1 MLSFFYTINEKISS
15 IVWGLPM
22 IIAMISMGG
31 YFTFKSRFFQ
41 ITRFKLI
48 FKSTLGSIFEKRG
61 KSGVSPFKAMA
72 TALAGSAG
80 TGNII
85 GVATAIAAGGPGA
98 IFWMW
103 ISGLFGM
110 MTKFAEVTLAVH
122 FREKKDGA
130 WRGGPMYYIKNGLG
144 KRGAP
149 LAAVFAVLCT
159 IASFGVGN
167 MTQVNSMSVS
177 WQKSF
182 NIPAVYIGI
191 VMAVIVALV
200 IFGKMSKISSIAGFI
215 VPFMSIFY
223 VAGSIVVICVNIENL
238 PNAVA
243 SIFAGA
249 FGLRQAGGGVLGF
262 TMAQAVRFG
271 VSRGVFTNEA
281 GMGSSPIAHASADT
295 PHPIM
300 QGMWG
305 AMEVFLDTIV
315 VCTITALAILSSPV
329 YLTGS
334 CTVDWALTSAAFADV
349 LGPFGE
355 YFISASLAL
364 FSFATIIGWSYYGI
378 SCVEFLFKK
387 HSKAASCIYRVLYVL
402 CIIPGAA
409 LSLDVLWMA
418 ADTLNGLMAIPNII
432 AVALLSKYVFEDI
445 DDFLPKSVPIS
456 KYKFA
461 KSKEQPLC

>member
-1 MLSFFYTINEKISS
+1 MLDILNALNEKISG

-22 IIAMISMGG
+22 IIAIISIGG
-31 YFTFKSRFFQ
+31 YFTFKSGFFQ

-48 FKSTLGSIFEKRG
+48 FASTLGGMFKKRDSG
-61 KSGVSPFKAMA
+61 GVSPFKAMA

-85 GVATAIAAGGPGA
+85 GVATAVAAGGPGA

-103 ISGLFGM
+103 ASGLLGM
-110 MTKFAEVTLAVH
+110 MTKLAEVTLAVH
-122 FREKKDGA
+122 FREKSGDG

-144 KRGAP
+144 KKFAP
-149 LAAVFAVLCT
+149 LAAVFAVLCML
-159 IASFGVGN
+159 ASFGVGN
-167 MTQVNSMSVS
+167 MTQANAMSSS

-182 NIPAVYIGI
+182 NLPAVWIGI
-191 VMAVIVALV
+191 GMAAAAALV
-200 IFGKMSKISSIAGFI
+200 IFGRMTKISSIAGFI
-215 VPFMSIFY
+215 VPFMSLFY
-223 VAGSIVVICVNIENL
+223 IAGSLIVICVNIESL
-238 PNAVA
+238 PGAVG

-249 FGLRQAGGGVLGF
+249 FGIRQAGGGVIGF

-281 GMGSSPIAHASADT
+281 GMGSSPIAHASAQT
-295 PHPIM
+295 SHPAE

-315 VCTITALAILSSPV
+315 VCTVTALAILSSPE
-329 YLTGS
+329 YLSGS
-334 CTVDWALTSAAFADV
+334 ITADWALTSAAFAGA

-355 YFISASLAL
+355 YFIAVSLAL

-378 SCVEFLFKK
+378 SCVEYLFKK
-387 HSKAASCIYRVLYVL
+387 HGAAASAVYRLIYVL

-409 LSLDVLWMA
+409 AAPEVLWTA
-418 ADTLNGLMAIPNII
+418 ADTLNGLMAVPNII
-432 AVALLSKYVFEDI
+432 AVVLLSKYVFADL
-445 DDFLPKSVPIS
+445 DDLLPKSVPFS
-456 KYKFA
+456 KYKPKYGARFR
-461 KSKEQPLC
+461 C

>member
-1 MLSFFYTINEKISS
+1 MLDFFYALNEKISG

-48 FKSTLGSIFEKRG
+48 CKSTLGSLFKKREKDG
-61 KSGVSPFKAMA
+61 ISPFKAMA

-144 KRGAP
+144 KKAAP
-149 LAAVFAVLCT
+149 LAAVFALLCAF
-159 IASFGVGN
+159 ASFGVGN
-167 MTQVNSMSVS
+167 MTQVNAMSVS

-182 NIPAVYIGI
+182 SIPAVYIGI
-191 VMAVIVALV
+191 AMAVIVSLV
-200 IFGKMSKISSIAGFI
+200 IFGKMTKISSIAGFI
-215 VPFMSIFY
+215 VPFMSLFY
-223 VAGSIVVICVNIENL
+223 VAGSIIVICFNIEHL
-238 PNAVA
+238 PHAVG
-243 SIFAGA
+243 SIFSGA

-281 GMGSSPIAHASADT
+281 GMGSSPIAHAAADT
-295 PHPIM
+295 PHPAV

-315 VCTITALAILSSPV
+315 VCTITALVILSSPV

-355 YFISASLAL
+355 YFISVSLAL

-378 SCVEFLFKK
+378 NCVEYLFKR
-387 HSKAASCIYRVLYVL
+387 HGKAACGIYRFLYVL

-409 LSLDVLWMA
+409 VPLDMLWTA

-432 AVALLSKYVFEDI
+432 SVVFLSKYVFKDI
-445 DDFLPKSVPIS
+445 DDLLPKSVPVS
-456 KYKFA
+456 KYKLV
-461 KSKEQPLC
+461 KGKGNYLC

>member
-1 MLSFFYTINEKISS
+1 MLDILNTLNEKISG

-22 IIAMISMGG
+22 IIAIISIGG
-31 YFTFKSRFFQ
+31 YFTFKSGFFQ

-48 FKSTLGSIFEKRG
+48 FASTLGGMFKKRERG
-61 KSGVSPFKAMA
+61 GVSPFKAMA

-103 ISGLFGM
+103 ASGLLGM
-110 MTKFAEVTLAVH
+110 MTKLAEVTLAVH
-122 FREKKDGA
+122 FREKKGDG

-144 KRGAP
+144 KKFAP
-149 LAAVFAVLCT
+149 LAAAFAVLCVL
-159 IASFGVGN
+159 ASFGVGN
-167 MTQVNSMSVS
+167 MTQVNAMSSS

-182 NIPAVYIGI
+182 NLSAVWIGI
-191 VMAVIVALV
+191 GMAAVVTLV
-200 IFGKMSKISSIAGFI
+200 IFGRMTKISSIAGFI
-215 VPFMSIFY
+215 VPFMSLFY
-223 VAGSIVVICVNIENL
+223 IAGSLIVICVNIENL
-238 PNAVA
+238 PGAVG

-249 FGLRQAGGGVLGF
+249 FGIRQAGGGVIGF

-281 GMGSSPIAHASADT
+281 GMGSSPIAHASAQT
-295 PHPIM
+295 SHPAE

-315 VCTITALAILSSPV
+315 VCTVTALAILSSPE
-329 YLTGS
+329 YLSGS
-334 CTVDWALTSAAFADV
+334 ITADWALTSAAFAGA

-355 YFISASLAL
+355 YFIAVSLAL

-378 SCVEFLFKK
+378 SCVEYLFKK
-387 HSKAASCIYRVLYVL
+387 HGAAASAVYRLIYVL

-409 LSLDVLWMA
+409 AAPEVLWTA
-418 ADTLNGLMAIPNII
+418 ADTLNGLMAVPNII
-432 AVALLSKYVFEDI
+432 AVVLLSKYVFADL
-445 DDFLPKSVPIS
+445 DDLLPKSVPFS
-456 KYKFA
+456 KYKPKYGARFR
-461 KSKEQPLC
+461 C